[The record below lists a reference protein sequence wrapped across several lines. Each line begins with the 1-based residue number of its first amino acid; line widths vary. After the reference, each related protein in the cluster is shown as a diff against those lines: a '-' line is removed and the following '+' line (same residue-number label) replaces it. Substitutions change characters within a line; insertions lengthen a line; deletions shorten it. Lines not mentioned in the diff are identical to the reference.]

1 MAIFQIVVALPGNI
15 QLAIQGSPG
24 TRMTNR
30 RTGLTWDE
38 TANKHE
44 ATGDVR
50 LPYFPWNITLQKK

>member
-30 RTGLTWDE
+30 RTGLIWDE